1 MTRVYNLFRRK
12 GLDALF
18 CAVPEERAVPGFVT
32 ARRWEFTGR
41 IDAGGNMPGFDRAA
55 AASAARFTGFYL
67 FPDFRRTGAERFGK
81 ARP

>member
-41 IDAGGNMPGFDRAA
+41 NRRRREY
-55 AASAARFTGFYL
+55 ARFRPGGSG
-67 FPDFRRTGAERFGK
+67 FRRTVYRVLSVPRFPQDGGGTL
-81 ARP
+81 